1 MLGYTLF
8 HPTYMK
14 TPLRRLLIGT
24 AGFGLTLI
32 IAVSGYRLA
41 GWSWM
46 DAIYMVVITI
56 FGVGYGE
63 VRPVV
68 DTGLRLFTMFVIVS
82 GTSSVVYSVGAFL
95 QMVTEGE
102 INRALGARRM
112 TKEIE
117 TLDRHVII
125 CGFGRMGVLL
135 AARMVEAGRSFVVV
149 DRDEGRIAEAQA
161 LGYLVR
167 LGDATDEAL
176 LEEAGIRRAAVLATV
191 LPNDALNVFITLTAR
206 NLNPAM
212 MILARGEQASTEK
225 KLLQAGANRVV
236 LPAAIG
242 ATRMAHLITHPASL
256 DFLDTSNSLSS
267 LNEIL
272 AQVQVELD
280 ELPIVA
286 HSELIGASI
295 GTIEVRGRGTFIVVA
310 VRRSNGEMV
319 IHPLP
324 ETSLHVGDTLIVMG
338 RRGDLPQFVQQLAQ
352 VRTRR
357 NRRGA
362 RF

>member
-1 MLGYTLF
+1 
-8 HPTYMK
+8 MK
-14 TPLRRLLIGT
+14 TPLRRLLFGAGGFLLTIG
-24 AGFGLTLI
+24 
-32 IAVSGYRLA
+32 IAVSGYRIA

-68 DTGLRLFTMFVIVS
+68 DTGLRLFTMFVIVA

-95 QMVTEGE
+95 QLVTEGE

-112 TKEIE
+112 TLEIE
-117 TLDRHVII
+117 TLDQHVII
-125 CGFGRMGVLL
+125 CGFGRMGILL
-135 AARMVEAGRSFVVV
+135 AARMVEAQRSFVVV
-149 DRDEGRIAEAQA
+149 DRDEERIAQA
-161 LGYLVR
+161 RDRGYLVR
-167 LGDATDEAL
+167 LGDATDESL
-176 LEEAGIRRAAVLATV
+176 LEAAGIRRAAVLATV

-206 NLNPAM
+206 NLNPQM

-272 AQVQVELD
+272 SQVQVELD
-280 ELPIVA
+280 ELPIAA
-286 HSELIGASI
+286 HSELIGASV
-295 GTIEVRGRGTFIVVA
+295 GAIEVRGQGAFIVVA
-310 VRRSNGEMV
+310 LRHSDGEMV
-319 IHPLP
+319 IHPTP
-324 ETSLHVGDTLIVMG
+324 EITLQIGDTLIVMG
-338 RRGDLPQFVQQLAQ
+338 RRGDLPQFVRRLAPPRQ
-352 VRTRR
+352 RR
-357 NRRGA
+357 SS

>member
-1 MLGYTLF
+1 
-8 HPTYMK
+8 MK

-24 AGFGLTLI
+24 AAFVLTLV
-32 IAVSGYRLA
+32 IAVSGYRIA

-63 VRPVV
+63 VRPIVS
-68 DTGLRLFTMFVIVS
+68 TELRLFTIFVIVA
-82 GTSSVVYSVGAFL
+82 GTSSVVYSIGAFL

-112 TKEIE
+112 TKEID

-135 AARMVEAGRSFVVV
+135 AARMVEARRSFVVV
-149 DRDEGRIAEAQA
+149 DRDEERIAQAQA

-167 LGDATDEAL
+167 LGDATDETL
-176 LEEAGIRRAAVLATV
+176 LEAVGIRRAAVLATV

-225 KLLQAGANRVV
+225 KLMQAGANRVV

-272 AQVQVELD
+272 SQVQVELD

-286 HSELIGASI
+286 HSELIGANI
-295 GTIEVRGRGTFIVVA
+295 GAIEVRGQGTFIVVA
-310 VRRSNGEMV
+310 VRHGNGEMV
-319 IHPLP
+319 IHPVP
-324 ETSLHVGDTLIVMG
+324 ETVLELGDILIVMG
-338 RRGDLPQFVQQLAQ
+338 RRGDLPQFIRQLAPL
-352 VRTRR
+352 RS
-357 NRRGA
+357 RRGRA

>member
-1 MLGYTLF
+1 
-8 HPTYMK
+8 MK

-24 AGFGLTLI
+24 ACFVLTLM
-32 IAVSGYRLA
+32 IAVSGYRIA
-41 GWSWM
+41 GWTWM

-63 VRPVV
+63 VRPILS
-68 DTGLRLFTMFVIVS
+68 TGLRLFTIFVIVA
-82 GTSSVVYSVGAFL
+82 GTSSVVYSIGAFL

-149 DRDEGRIAEAQA
+149 DRDEERIAQAQA

-167 LGDATDEAL
+167 LGDATDETL
-176 LEEAGIRRAAVLATV
+176 LEAVGIRRAAVLATV

-225 KLLQAGANRVV
+225 KLMQAGANRVV

-272 AQVQVELD
+272 SQVQVELD
-280 ELPIVA
+280 ELPIA
-286 HSELIGASI
+286 LHSELVGATV
-295 GTIEVRGRGTFIVVA
+295 GAIEVRGHGAFIVVA
-310 VRRSNGEMV
+310 LRRSDGAMV
-319 IHPLP
+319 IHPDPMLR
-324 ETSLHVGDTLIVMG
+324 LQVDDTLIVLG
-338 RRGDLPQFVQQLAQ
+338 RQGDLPEFVRQLVPQ
-352 VRTRR
+352 TRR
-357 NRRGA
+357 DRLRSTFRQRRGS
-362 RF
+362 RY

>member
-1 MLGYTLF
+1 
-8 HPTYMK
+8 MK

-24 AGFGLTLI
+24 AAFFLTLI
-32 IAVSGYRLA
+32 IAVSGYRIA

-63 VRPVV
+63 VRPVL

-117 TLDRHVII
+117 VLDRHVII

-135 AARMVEAGRSFVVV
+135 AARMVEAGRSFVIV
-149 DRDEGRIAEAQA
+149 DRDEERIAEAQA

-167 LGDATDEAL
+167 LGDATDETL
-176 LEEAGIRRAAVLATV
+176 LEAAGIRRATVLTTV

-256 DFLDTSNSLSS
+256 DFLDSSNSLSS

-295 GTIEVRGRGTFIVVA
+295 GAIEVRGRGTFIVVA
-310 VRRSNGEMV
+310 VRRGNGEMM

-324 ETSLHVGDTLIVMG
+324 EVTLHGDDTLIVMG

-352 VRTRR
+352 AHPRR
-357 NRRGA
+357 NRRRAG
-362 RF
+362 F